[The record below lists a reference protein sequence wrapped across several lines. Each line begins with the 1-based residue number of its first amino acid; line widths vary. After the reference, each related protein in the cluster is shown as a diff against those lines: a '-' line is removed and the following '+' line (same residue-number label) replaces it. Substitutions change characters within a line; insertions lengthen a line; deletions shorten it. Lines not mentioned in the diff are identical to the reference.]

1 MSVSVFDIM
10 SFFNKEEKSVKRGE
24 NHFKSGHVEQC
35 FYADGHITGLVKA
48 SMRDKLY
55 RVSVSS

>member
-10 SFFNKEEKSVKRGE
+10 SFFKEEEKSVTRGE

-35 FYADGHITGLVKA
+35 LYAGGQITGIVKA

-55 RVSVSS
+55 L

>member
-10 SFFNKEEKSVKRGE
+10 SFFKEEEKSVTRGE

-35 FYADGHITGLVKA
+35 LYAGGQIIIVKA

-55 RVSVSS
+55 RVSVSN